1 MDNSKTNPLICEE
14 YNCRGLNDAKKR
26 NDAFHWLKT
35 ERKSADIIVLTDTKC
50 HKSVDKEIWAK
61 EWSSEE
67 TDSIWSLGKGGS
79 RGVAI
84 LITHKFKRRE
94 GELIHTESD
103 SDGRYVKVIVKIGDS
118 NYRILGIYAPNKKKD
133 IFQEF

>member
-1 MDNSKTNPLICEE
+1 MDKSKTNPLICEE

-84 LITHKFKRRE
+84 LITEKFKRRE
-94 GELIHTESD
+94 VS
-103 SDGRYVKVIVKIGDS
+103 GRSRCQRKVRIEGSIVCKTG
-118 NYRILGIYAPNKKKD
+118 
-133 IFQEF
+133 FQTG